1 MYPVTPDTPAIH
13 DAAGSGEGEEARLLE
28 RLARGEAGAFER
40 LVEMHQE
47 RVMRLAHRLLGWRG
61 GAAEDV
67 AQEVFLVALRRIGS
81 FRGES
86 SLATWLSAITIRQ
99 CRREKWR
106 IWRRWH
112 RRLGQWMSG
121 GEAGPAGPAD
131 APAERDEMAVRV
143 RQAVERLPPSEREVV
158 VLHYLE
164 GMEVAEMAAALGA
177 SRNAIDVRLH
187 RARQRLKELLR
198 ELAEP

>member
-1 MYPVTPDTPAIH
+1 MYSVTPDTPAID
-13 DAAGSGEGEEARLLE
+13 DAAGSGVGEEARLLE
-28 RLARGEAGAFER
+28 QLARGEAGAFAW

-112 RRLGQWMSG
+112 RRLGQWISG
-121 GEAGPAGPAD
+121 GETGPAD
-131 APAERDEMAVRV
+131 APAERDELAVRV

-164 GMEVAEMAAALGA
+164 GMEVAEMVAVLGA

-187 RARQRLKELLR
+187 RARQRLKEVLR